1 VLLAPERCYAGGAVR
16 DGGTAGGGEVL
27 GLPVAEIGPGLLGD
41 LVALDLGH
49 PSLHPPNVLMKNVVY
64 ALSPQAITDVWVHGR
79 RVVRDG
85 HLTTLDETA
94 LLADVRA
101 LTRDWEA

>member
-1 VLLAPERCYAGGAVR
+1 VGEIAPGR
-16 DGGTAGGGEVL
+16 
-27 GLPVAEIGPGLLGD
+27 LGD

-49 PSLHPPNVLMKNVVY
+49 PSLHPPTALIKSVVY

-85 HLTTLDETA
+85 SLASLDEA
-94 LLADVRA
+94 GLLGEVRA
-101 LTRDWEA
+101 LTREWRI

>member
-16 DGGTAGGGEVL
+16 DGWAVRLEDGRITAVGPRAA
-27 GLPVAEIGPGLLGD
+27 LP
-41 LVALDLGH
+41 H
-49 PSLHPPNVLMKNVVY
+49 PSLHPPNALVKNVVY